1 VIVEQV
7 EKFFFVKVSWLGQ
20 QCAIPP
26 LLRVP
31 MVWGAL
37 DSFVGW
43 LRYVEE
49 FVPLFVF
56 SDFVVD

>member
-7 EKFFFVKVSWLGQ
+7 EKFVFVKVGWLGQ

-26 LLRVP
+26 LLGVP

-49 FVPLFVF
+49 FVPLFIF
-56 SDFVVD
+56 SDFFID